1 MNPTDRLNLEKMI
14 RENDIKDSTEE
25 IRQKKH
31 SDLINNDVKKILFLK
46 SKYNRLMLTNN
57 SQFESIV
64 RSQCTFLHNNYSDI
78 FYKVL
83 RDEINLNTLGKLLDI
98 LKKIELGENNQHE
111 GSYEVGKLLKQ
122 LYIDSVILKEQKLK
136 KSEEKKKKKTKHKES
151 KIKNMSWSEYKLKN
165 DIVL

>member
-98 LKKIELGENNQHE
+98 LKKIELGENNQHD